1 MVLAILACF
10 GLILSWAQED
20 YLFAGV
26 FAAEAAFAVVE
37 AAYLRAGGRSH
48 AAGHQ
53 DCTTGA
59 FYGLLDDD
67 QKARLDAVGP
77 RQWGWR
83 GWRWGWGG

>member
-37 AAYLRAGGRSH
+37 AAYLRAGGGVASDFRTAKTQIEQIRS
-48 AAGHQ
+48 
-53 DCTTGA
+53 
-59 FYGLLDDD
+59 
-67 QKARLDAVGP
+67 V
-77 RQWGWR
+77 W
-83 GWRWGWGG
+83 